1 MTDHSELRDLATLL
15 PLGGLSREDER
26 RIDEHL
32 RAGCAECEGAL
43 RDGVVVA
50 DALAEGVPRVEPSP
64 ELRGR
69 ILARVAGEAQSPEAA
84 VGARRALT
92 AAPPRRSRASFVRRA
107 AVGLALAASVV
118 AAVGL
123 GLEARDLRGMLAGA
137 RARVA
142 ELEEQLAGVAAER
155 SELAR
160 QLASAESELAS
171 AESMVAELTAPATR
185 TVALAGTPELP
196 QASARAFLDPQARRL
211 VLVVYDLPPP
221 PAGRDYQLWVIV
233 GGEPVSA
240 GVVDVAGGAGS
251 RHEAAS
257 LPAIDGPVTVA
268 VTIEPVG
275 GLPKPSGPIVMAG
288 QGI

>member
-1 MTDHSELRDLATLL
+1 
-15 PLGGLSREDER
+15 
-26 RIDEHL
+26 
-32 RAGCAECEGAL
+32 
-43 RDGVVVA
+43 
-50 DALAEGVPRVEPSP
+50 
-64 ELRGR
+64 
-69 ILARVAGEAQSPEAA
+69 
-84 VGARRALT
+84 
-92 AAPPRRSRASFVRRA
+92 
-107 AVGLALAASVV
+107 V
-118 AAVGL
+118 AAIGL
-123 GLEARDLRGMLAGA
+123 GLEARDLRGMLGD
-137 RARVA
+137 ARVRVL
-142 ELEEQLAGVAAER
+142 ELEGRLAGVAAER

-160 QLASAESELAS
+160 QLASAER
-171 AESMVAELTAPATR
+171 MVAELTAPATR

-196 QASARAFLDPQARRL
+196 QASARAFLDPQNRRL

-240 GVVDVAGGAGS
+240 GVVDVARGAGS

>member
-15 PLGGLSREDER
+15 PLGGLSPEDER
-26 RIDEHL
+26 LVDEHL
-32 RAGCAECEGAL
+32 RAGCAECEAAL
-43 RDGVVVA
+43 RDAVVVA

-69 ILARVAGEAQSPEAA
+69 ILARVAGEPQSVDAA
-84 VGARRALT
+84 ARARRIAT
-92 AAPPRRSRASFVRRA
+92 APPPRRNRGVWLRRA
-107 AVGLALAASVV
+107 AVGIALAASVV

-123 GLEARDLRGMLAGA
+123 GLEARDLRGALAGA
-137 RARVA
+137 RTRVA

-155 SELAR
+155 TELAR
-160 QLASAESELAS
+160 QLASAES
-171 AESMVAELTAPATR
+171 MVDELTAPATR

-196 QASARAFLDPQARRL
+196 QASARAFLDPTARRL

>member
-1 MTDHSELRDLATLL
+1 MTDHSELHDLATLL
-15 PLGGLSREDER
+15 PLGGLSPEDER

-32 RAGCAECEGAL
+32 RAGCTECERAL

-50 DALAEGVPRVEPSP
+50 DALADGVPRIDPSP

-69 ILARVAGEAQSPEAA
+69 ILAQIAREPQAPGAAMHAQRT
-84 VGARRALT
+84 V
-92 AAPPRRSRASFVRRA
+92 AAPPPPRRRRAAFVRRA

-123 GLEARDLRGMLAGA
+123 GLEARDLRGMLAAA
-137 RARVA
+137 RARTSA
-142 ELEEQLAGVAAER
+142 LEEQLASAVAER
-155 SELAR
+155 GALAR
-160 QLASAESELAS
+160 ELAS
-171 AESMVAELTAPATR
+171 TERMVAELTAPATR

-196 QASARAFLDPQARRL
+196 QASARAFLDPEQRRL

-233 GGEPVSA
+233 GNEPVSA
-240 GVVDVAGGAGS
+240 GIVDVAGGTGK

-257 LPAIDGPVTVA
+257 LPAIDGPVTIA
-268 VTIEPVG
+268 ITIEPQG
-275 GLPKPSGPIVMAG
+275 GLPKPSGPIVAAG
-288 QGI
+288 SGGI